1 MADRRLVTDIG
12 LALLIA
18 FPAALP
24 AAPNA
29 WSASDEVGKPS
40 EAQAEARADSAF
52 PYQTAAIPNSER
64 DG

>member
-1 MADRRLVTDIG
+1 MADRRLLTDIG

-18 FPAALP
+18 FPATLP
-24 AAPNA
+24 AAPNP

-40 EAQAEARADSAF
+40 EAAAAQPDGAF
-52 PYQTAAIPNSER
+52 PYQIAAIPDSEF